1 MSYERRLYHRVSVR
15 LDVLWEGA
23 AVSDFA
29 EISDISLGG
38 CYVRTAAKVSPG
50 EQVTLDALL
59 PRGRNIRLT
68 GEVMHRQWPVGFG
81 VRFTGL
87 GSDEDYE
94 ELLSLTS

>member
-1 MSYERRLYHRVSVR
+1 MSYERRLYQRVSVR

-50 EQVTLDALL
+50 EQVTLEALL
-59 PRGRNIRLT
+59 PRGRNVRLT
-68 GEVMHRQWPVGFG
+68 GEVMHLQWPVGFG

-87 GSDEDYE
+87 GSEEDYG
-94 ELLSLTS
+94 ELLSLTC

>member
-1 MSYERRLYHRVSVR
+1 MSSERRLYHRVSVR

-38 CYVRTAAKVSPG
+38 CYVRAAAKVSPG
-50 EQVTLDALL
+50 EQVTLEALL

-68 GEVMHRQWPVGFG
+68 GVVIHRQWPVGFG

-87 GSDEDYE
+87 GSEEDYGN
-94 ELLSLTS
+94 LLSLTT